1 MFGPGRTRTATQTLR
16 DAARAALWERVRMW
30 LHPHLA
36 LATLWSMKS
45 TNFSFR
51 TLPTGSVSSRLT
63 AKLMFNCNGS
73 NQHDST

>member
-1 MFGPGRTRTATQTLR
+1 
-16 DAARAALWERVRMW
+16 
-30 LHPHLA
+30 
-36 LATLWSMKS
+36 LWSMKS
-45 TNFSFR
+45 TIFSFR